1 MPVEIYEIVALAA
14 RFWFLFLMFMI
25 VWRSYRWYARER
37 SQRKKRLRLLPD
49 AGYIG
54 ELVVMQGAGDL
65 EKGQVLSVPFEGTL
79 GFVRSNDLCI
89 PAPGVASRHLW
100 FSYDER
106 QGLVMIPVGR
116 NDFSVDEITIGES
129 PEGLCMA
136 HGSRLYIGECEL
148 RLRMF
153 AGYEVDRVM
162 SPPSIRHAGHAQTGW
177 ENPEEETA
185 GLDAYTTFV
194 PGELYGAGDPAVAY
208 GQAVAGGVQDRYAQR
223 EEPDEESDYDEPYEE
238 PDFELP
244 QEDEWAE
251 EPSGYARSE
260 PPAQE
265 SVPDPLAEDGFA
277 ELVDIE
283 TTAEGDLF
291 ARPMTSFAGGAHNPY
306 ARPVQPAAQ
315 EPEEMVFHPLLD
327 DEDWDMDL
335 DDMEAPAQP
344 LEENRFA
351 AAYRNRTVQAA
362 ARQAKETARQ
372 KADAAP
378 EQRPAVPGL
387 SVASELPAQPSQPR
401 MTPPTLSAGPHMS
414 RPGALTKPRPL
425 AAKSSQGVGQ
435 PLHPAGNPADEA
447 WPVVPRPDSWRSE
460 GLFDDLVDEDGT
472 DASAPPKSA
481 YVGRDEAE
489 WAKRKVWDKYFGGGD
504 AP

>member
-65 EKGQVLSVPFEGTL
+65 ERGQVLSVPFEGTL

-89 PAPGVASRHLW
+89 PAPGVANRHLW

-106 QGLVMIPVGR
+106 QGLVMTPVGK
-116 NDFSVDEITIGES
+116 NDFSVDQITIGES

-153 AGYEVDRVM
+153 AGYEVNRVM
-162 SPPSIRHAGHAQTGW
+162 SPPAIRRAGHARNGW
-177 ENPEEETA
+177 EEPEGEA
-185 GLDAYTTFV
+185 AAYGAYATFV
-194 PGELYGAGDPAVAY
+194 PGELYGTGDQPVAY
-208 GQAVAGGVQDRYAQR
+208 EQAAPYAPVSHPA
-223 EEPDEESDYDEPYEE
+223 EAAYDEEMYEEEYDQPVYDEEE
-238 PDFELP
+238 TDGYFFDEEDFAQPD
-244 QEDEWAE
+244 D
-251 EPSGYARSE
+251 
-260 PPAQE
+260 
-265 SVPDPLAEDGFA
+265 LASTD
-277 ELVDIE
+277 
-283 TTAEGDLF
+283 EGDLF
-291 ARPMTSFAGGAHNPY
+291 ARPMTSFTGGAHNPY
-306 ARPVQPAAQ
+306 ARPVSAAPVEVQ
-315 EPEEMVFHPLLD
+315 EEPVFHPLLD
-327 DEDWDMDL
+327 EEDWDEDF
-335 DDMEAPAQP
+335 DDMDAPAQP
-344 LEENRFA
+344 QEENRFA
-351 AAYRNRTVQAA
+351 AAWQTHTVQAA
-362 ARQAKETARQ
+362 AQQAKETARQ
-372 KADAAP
+372 NAS
-378 EQRPAVPGL
+378 RPAVAQPSAV
-387 SVASELPAQPSQPR
+387 SVQPAQPTQPR
-401 MTPPTLSAGPHMS
+401 MSPPTMAAAPHMS

-425 AAKSSQGVGQ
+425 AAKGGNAGV
-435 PLHPAGNPADEA
+435 PETVRTADPADEA
-447 WPVVPRPDSWRSE
+447 WPLVPRPEGWRSE

-481 YVGRDEAE
+481 YVGKDEAA
-489 WAKRKVWDKYFGGGD
+489 WAKRQVWDKYFGGGD